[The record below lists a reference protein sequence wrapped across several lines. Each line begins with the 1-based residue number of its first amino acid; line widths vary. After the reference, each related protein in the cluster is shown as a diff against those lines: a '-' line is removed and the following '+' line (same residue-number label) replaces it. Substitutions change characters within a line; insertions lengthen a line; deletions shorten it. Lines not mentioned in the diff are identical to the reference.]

1 MSQESL
7 SLETSKIAKPVML
20 PMERGGMKWK
30 ITIAFS
36 GLLLVLGLCVIGIVY
51 YFTDSALQ
59 RQVDLRA
66 AAISTNLSDAAAGYV
81 SKKSTLELDALIA
94 KYGRLDGVAYAYI
107 QDPKGEILASSLQP
121 FPAELKDSLELGN
134 QRSLAV
140 RTTKIHGKP
149 VYETQSPILDGQL
162 GAVHVGLWAE
172 TVQQD
177 VRGTILPIV
186 GLIVL
191 CLLVGIVLSI
201 IIASKTIR
209 PILELKSIA
218 DEISRGNLDASVS
231 VKRNDEVGELARSL
245 ERMRASLKAAMNR
258 LNRE

>member
-1 MSQESL
+1 MPQESL
-7 SLETSKIAKPVML
+7 SLETSKIAKPMTL
-20 PMERGGMKWK
+20 PLQRGGMKWN
-30 ITIAFS
+30 ITAAFS
-36 GLLLVLGLCVIGIVY
+36 GLLLAVGVCVIGIVY
-51 YFTDSALQ
+51 YLTGNALQ

-81 SKKSTLELDALIA
+81 SKKSVLELDALIA

-107 QDPKGEILASSLQP
+107 QDTKGDILGTSLQP
-121 FPAELKDSLELGN
+121 FPAELKDPSEIGN
-134 QRSLAV
+134 QRSAAA
-140 RTTKIHGKP
+140 RTTKIRGKL
-149 VYETQSPILDGQL
+149 VYETRTPILDGQL

-186 GLIVL
+186 GLIAL
-191 CLLVGIVLSI
+191 CLVVGIALSVML
-201 IIASKTIR
+201 ASKTIR

-231 VKRNDEVGELARSL
+231 VQRNDEVGELARSL